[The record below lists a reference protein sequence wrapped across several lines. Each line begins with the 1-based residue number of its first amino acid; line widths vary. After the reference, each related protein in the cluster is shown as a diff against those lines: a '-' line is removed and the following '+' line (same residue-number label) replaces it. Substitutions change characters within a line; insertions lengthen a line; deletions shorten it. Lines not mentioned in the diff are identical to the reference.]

1 MKKFLQFSGL
11 IAAVFAIVSIIL
23 LMACPSIT
31 YTIAGNAYSYSGIFG
46 IFGGKITASLGSLTG
61 EIGEIKATATAVIAF
76 ILLIAGIVILLL
88 GAILPLLKVTALN
101 KFSGLLNLIA
111 IVCLIVAGVL
121 VFFEVPAFCAAQST
135 DKVTWDPSNYHLGAG
150 WTVSGIL
157 SIVAGVLALAP
168 ACANFLAKGKKK
180 RR

>member
-46 IFGGKITASLGSLTG
+46 GKITASLGGLTG

-111 IVCLIVAGVL
+111 IVCLIAAGVL

-135 DKVTWDPSNYHLGAG
+135 DKVNWDPSNYHLGAG

-157 SIVAGVLALAP
+157 SIVGGVLALAP